1 MTQRHTLVALVQDH
15 PGVLTRA
22 VSVFR
27 RRGLNITSLH
37 VAPTERAGFSEL
49 TCVVEAD
56 RIDDAKRSLS
66 KLIEVV
72 EVKEV
77 HDSQAD
83 GVQ

>member
-1 MTQRHTLVALVQDH
+1 MTRRHTLVAVVQDH

-37 VAPTERAGFSEL
+37 VGPAVRAGFSEL
-49 TCVVEAD
+49 TCVVEAEK
-56 RIDDAKRSLS
+56 IDDAKRSLS

-72 EVKEV
+72 DVQEV

-83 GVQ
+83 GEP